1 MNQRQK
7 LKIGTIVAIILAI
20 LGFAYRQGV
29 LANRIDQLVSRQSEL
44 SEQISPLQNSQVEH
58 ERILK
63 KETVKAIQE
72 IEEHTNE
79 HLKSLADKLQ
89 SALVELDTKAK
100 AHKETILALKPTM
113 VPEGT
118 VLEPTWVEEGGI
130 LKVLSGQI
138 TIKAS
143 NIDVLGFRSTR
154 FEVDIPGQ
162 STRFLE
168 SMQKGDTK
176 TFQYGGHTFLLTLMD
191 LRRLNEVG
199 FFGKAQITIVKRLQ

>member
-7 LKIGTIVAIILAI
+7 LEIGIIVAIILAV
-20 LGFAYRQGV
+20 LGLAYRQGV
-29 LANRIDQLVSRQSEL
+29 LTNRIDQLVSRQSEL
-44 SEQISPLQNSQVEH
+44 SEQISSPQISLVEH
-58 ERILK
+58 ERITM
-63 KETVKAIQE
+63 KETVKAVQE
-72 IEEHTNE
+72 IEEHANE

-100 AHKETILALKPTM
+100 AHKETILALKPTT
-113 VPEGT
+113 VPEVT

-143 NIDVLGFRSTR
+143 NVDVLGFRSTR

-162 STRFLE
+162 STRFLGG
-168 SMQKGDTK
+168 MQKGETE

-199 FFGKAQITIVKRLQ
+199 FFGEAQITIVKHLQ